1 MEIIANPHS
10 GKSTG
15 MDTVQQVKA
24 YLDSRN
30 IPYTL
35 HLTQEQGHGQYLAR
49 ELCRQGAEVI
59 VAIGGDGT
67 FHEAL
72 NGMDF
77 TRSRLGFI
85 PAGRGNDY
93 ASGTGISCSPLE
105 ALAPIIAGIPAETDY
120 IQVGA
125 ARCLN
130 VGGTGL
136 DVVVLEHTAHKQNSI
151 SYATSLVH
159 CLLKFKPYPV
169 QVELEGQT
177 IDYTCIMAAVCNG
190 TQFGGGMRLCPP
202 ASNNDGLLDLIVI
215 CKPKGIPT
223 IAIMPGFVKGK
234 HMGKSYVTHLRCT
247 SVKIKTPAPIQLDG
261 EIYHNLDFDARIIPG
276 GCKTFATRMEGG

>member
-85 PAGRGNDY
+85 QAEETTTPAVP
-93 ASGTGISCSPLE
+93 AS
-105 ALAPIIAGIPAETDY
+105 
-120 IQVGA
+120 
-125 ARCLN
+125 
-130 VGGTGL
+130 
-136 DVVVLEHTAHKQNSI
+136 
-151 SYATSLVH
+151 
-159 CLLKFKPYPV
+159 
-169 QVELEGQT
+169 
-177 IDYTCIMAAVCNG
+177 AAV
-190 TQFGGGMRLCPP
+190 RWRPWPP
-202 ASNNDGLLDLIVI
+202 L
-215 CKPKGIPT
+215 
-223 IAIMPGFVKGK
+223 
-234 HMGKSYVTHLRCT
+234 
-247 SVKIKTPAPIQLDG
+247 
-261 EIYHNLDFDARIIPG
+261 
-276 GCKTFATRMEGG
+276 